1 MLGQQVL
8 QLRDALVDPVPP
20 LLLDQ
25 PVRQFVRLLA
35 RRRPASRTAPEPRTP
50 RAAPQR
56 AAPGKFGARCRS
68 AAARPYLA
76 LVPLH
81 AALGL
86 AHVERRVLQP
96 AGTRSCSPARSAAR
110 RPPNGRRGGG
120 AAEPPPAALCS
131 APFERAE
138 RGAAGTLT
146 LGNRGAPAAAARAGG
161 RCPRPWQAAGG
172 VPFNACEFQ
181 SKGDP
186 LTDLFEDL
194 AADGTTL

>member
-1 MLGQQVL
+1 MSAVSAFTCFRVSSSTTAFSRCPSVCKAGGGRSASSRQHHREPRPPRAYRELEVLGQQVL

-120 AAEPPPAALCS
+120 AASRSALQRS
-131 APFERAE
+131 
-138 RGAAGTLT
+138 
-146 LGNRGAPAAAARAGG
+146 
-161 RCPRPWQAAGG
+161 
-172 VPFNACEFQ
+172 V
-181 SKGDP
+181 
-186 LTDLFEDL
+186 
-194 AADGTTL
+194 